1 MIPITETLPPPG
13 AIVVLNGPS
22 SSGKSTLSKYLCE
35 NLQERYL
42 HVELNHG
49 HERSPRGKK

>member
-1 MIPITETLPPPG
+1 MPITETLPPPG

-22 SSGKSTLSKYLCE
+22 SLGKSTLSKYLCE

-42 HVELNHG
+42 HVELDHG